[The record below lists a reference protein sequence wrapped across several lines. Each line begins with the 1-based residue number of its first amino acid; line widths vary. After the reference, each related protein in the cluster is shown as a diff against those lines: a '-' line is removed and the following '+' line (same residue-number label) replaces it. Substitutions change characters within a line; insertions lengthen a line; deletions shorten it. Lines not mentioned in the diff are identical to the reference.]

1 MSKNKNKMKPP
12 QVFAAPQPKPAPL
25 SGSQQPK
32 TAQISAPQPIH
43 DIPHPGPVASTTPT
57 HDDIARRAY
66 QIYVEK
72 GCPQDQSNQ
81 IWQQAEQECLHRGL
95 TKLLS
100 K

>member
-1 MSKNKNKMKPP
+1 MSKNMNKMKPP
-12 QVFAAPQPKPAPL
+12 QVFAAPQPKPAP
-25 SGSQQPK
+25 
-32 TAQISAPQPIH
+32 ISAPQPIH
-43 DIPHPGPVASTTPT
+43 DIPRPGPVASATPT

-72 GCPQDQSNQ
+72 GCPQGQSDQ
-81 IWQQAEQECLHRGL
+81 IWQQAEQEYLHRGL